1 MRHMKNEILDEL
13 WKIKDQVAH
22 ENEYDVDKLA
32 EKLREKE
39 KKEKESV
46 INLTSRTK
54 LVSDK

>member
-1 MRHMKNEILDEL
+1 MKNEILDEL

-22 ENEYDVDKLA
+22 ENDYDVDKLA

-46 INLTSRTK
+46 VNLTLHTK
-54 LVSDK
+54 LVSDNP